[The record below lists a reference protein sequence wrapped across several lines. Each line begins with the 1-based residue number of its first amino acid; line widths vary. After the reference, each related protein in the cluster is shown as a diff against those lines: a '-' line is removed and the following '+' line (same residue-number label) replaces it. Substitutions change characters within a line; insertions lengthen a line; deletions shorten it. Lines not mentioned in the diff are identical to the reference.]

1 MLVFTPYKDIEEV
14 LKYFIDFLPEPQS
27 KGISSVVKYARIDN
41 ENVILRAKK
50 SKSYLGFSWN
60 FEITVGGV

>member
-14 LKYFIDFLPEPQS
+14 LEYFIDFLPEPQS
-27 KGISSVVKYARIDN
+27 NGISSVVKYARIDN

-60 FEITVGGV
+60 FEITVSSV